1 MKHLEGKTRSTTY
14 ATFCTPERYLSMF
27 KVLYVCQYGC
37 IFSVVNCELVGPV
50 FFNLSVFRS
59 ADRNFTQNGKKIKLN
74 FLIFIFR

>member
-1 MKHLEGKTRSTTY
+1 MTVSFNLWVKLISSDSY
-14 ATFCTPERYLSMF
+14 AIVDAQNIVR
-27 KVLYVCQYGC
+27 
-37 IFSVVNCELVGPV
+37 PV

>member
-1 MKHLEGKTRSTTY
+1 MVKCTFDCYSKTLGVHRMFTTY
-14 ATFCTPERYLSMF
+14 LAILCDILWNMSR
-27 KVLYVCQYGC
+27 
-37 IFSVVNCELVGPV
+37 IRPV